1 MDVPYPYLYFWLD
14 IFLIITRNV
23 KIPKIFAKRHVVS
36 SSNKIY
42 DKIKREFRNEK
53 KRQIFF
59 SGLKNPI

>member
-36 SSNKIY
+36 RSNKIY
-42 DKIKREFRNEK
+42 DKIKRELEKHSVMK
-53 KRQIFF
+53 KRDRFF
-59 SGLKNPI
+59 FLV